1 MGSTAARPNFLV
13 IVADDLGFSDISPY
27 GGEIRTPSLAR
38 LAKEGIRMT
47 NFHTASACS
56 PTRSMLFSG
65 TDNHIA
71 GLGQMAEFMRSFGD
85 YFEDKPGYE
94 GYLNWRVAALSEIL
108 QDSGY
113 HTMMSGK
120 WHLGLTKELAPCSRG
135 FDKNFSL
142 LPGASNH
149 YNYEPQLDDGEFKAP
164 CLNTDG
170 FWMEGS
176 EKLNRSN
183 DLPADFYSTKTFT
196 DKMLGFLKGRTEE
209 ESQKPFFAYLP
220 YTAPHWPLQAP
231 REIVEKY
238 AGMYDDGP
246 NALTQKRLCRLKE
259 LGLVGEDVEHS
270 PPVGILGKSW
280 QEMSAEEKKLS
291 ARKMEVFA
299 AMVEVLDT
307 NIGRVIDH
315 LESTG
320 ELENTFV
327 LFMSDNGAE
336 GAALEA
342 LPLMGGER
350 MMGDIIKKYYNNTLD
365 NIGDPDSFVWYGAR
379 WACAATA
386 PSRGFK
392 CWVTE
397 GGIRC
402 PCVIRYPSFQA
413 KPDEITNSFTTVMDI
428 LPTILEL
435 AGVAHP
441 GTRFRGREVVVPRGR
456 SWVSHL
462 SSGDLKKTSV
472 HKEDVHIHGWELFG
486 QRAIREGKWK
496 AVWIAKPRG
505 KDDWELY
512 DVESDPSE
520 LKDLAEGRQDVLG
533 RLIQHWEQYY
543 AETGMVQTPA
553 SRVVRRM

>member
-209 ESQKPFFAYLP
+209 ESQKPFFA
-220 YTAPHWPLQAP
+220 
-231 REIVEKY
+231 
-238 AGMYDDGP
+238 
-246 NALTQKRLCRLKE
+246 
-259 LGLVGEDVEHS
+259 
-270 PPVGILGKSW
+270 
-280 QEMSAEEKKLS
+280 
-291 ARKMEVFA
+291 
-299 AMVEVLDT
+299 
-307 NIGRVIDH
+307 
-315 LESTG
+315 
-320 ELENTFV
+320 
-327 LFMSDNGAE
+327 
-336 GAALEA
+336 
-342 LPLMGGER
+342 
-350 MMGDIIKKYYNNTLD
+350 
-365 NIGDPDSFVWYGAR
+365 
-379 WACAATA
+379 
-386 PSRGFK
+386 
-392 CWVTE
+392 
-397 GGIRC
+397 
-402 PCVIRYPSFQA
+402 
-413 KPDEITNSFTTVMDI
+413 
-428 LPTILEL
+428 
-435 AGVAHP
+435 
-441 GTRFRGREVVVPRGR
+441 
-456 SWVSHL
+456 
-462 SSGDLKKTSV
+462 
-472 HKEDVHIHGWELFG
+472 
-486 QRAIREGKWK
+486 
-496 AVWIAKPRG
+496 
-505 KDDWELY
+505 
-512 DVESDPSE
+512 
-520 LKDLAEGRQDVLG
+520 
-533 RLIQHWEQYY
+533 
-543 AETGMVQTPA
+543 
-553 SRVVRRM
+553 